1 MRFMFKKRMAGILA
15 ALCFTGMCGYA
26 ADTDGGAEFL
36 NDGGICIGGVIDG
49 AKEGDAITLT
59 VVRSSD
65 SIFDEERWLE
75 EDGELIV
82 FCGEGSVDRSGSYS
96 FEFALEEGGL
106 YKAYVACAGLPDVI
120 ERDIKY
126 VDREKF
132 SAALAELKAAESV
145 AAVYE
150 MLEGR
155 AEDLGLMEEIYT
167 RTDMASVS
175 ELIFNSLRELKNTD
189 LESAEGFLR
198 STAMIH
204 LFNGG
209 SVDDIDLYKSY
220 MDLDAVGVE
229 KFCGAELSSYITKA
243 LTDRDMKSRSDYEM
257 RLKDAVILGN
267 IEHNN
272 GTGVIKEV
280 LTTFGDYIGIEKSK
294 ITGSLVSAV
303 ANKSIFSSIE
313 DLKRFIDK
321 YEPESKPSGG
331 GGGGGSRGG
340 AATNVPMNSYGGT
353 EVLTEPAEVPKE
365 NVFSDISE
373 VPWAEEA
380 VTALR
385 KKGVINGKSDTLFC
399 PNDYVTREEFAKM
412 LVLAFEMNLVGEE
425 LPFTDVAYEDWSYPY
440 IKTAYIAGITKGVS
454 ADIFGKNER
463 ITRQDV
469 CVMLM
474 RAAECTETS
483 LKSGAARRFN
493 DEGDISDY
501 AREAVAKISAAGIIS
516 GDESGNLNPRS
527 GATRAETA
535 KMIYNTICGG
545 NTDEGR

>member
-96 FEFALEEGGL
+96 FEFALEEDGL

-145 AAVYE
+145 DAVYE

-175 ELIFNSLRELKNTD
+175 EIIFNSLRELKNTD

-198 STAMIH
+198 STAMID

-209 SVDDIDLYKSY
+209 SVDDIDLYKRF

-272 GTGVIKEV
+272 GTGIIKEV

-294 ITGSLVSAV
+294 ITRSLVSAV
-303 ANKSIFSSIE
+303 ANKSVFSSIE

>member
-175 ELIFNSLRELKNTD
+175 EIIFNSLRELKNTD

-198 STAMIH
+198 STAMID

-209 SVDDIDLYKSY
+209 SVDDIDLYKRY

-294 ITGSLVSAV
+294 ITSSLVSAV
-303 ANKSIFSSIE
+303 ANKSVFSSIE

-321 YEPESKPSGG
+321 YEPESKPS

>member
-1 MRFMFKKRMAGILA
+1 MFKKRMAGILA

-167 RTDMASVS
+167 QTDMASVS
-175 ELIFNSLRELKNTD
+175 EIIFNSLRELKNTD

-198 STAMIH
+198 STAMID

-209 SVDDIDLYKSY
+209 SVDDIDLYKSF

-243 LTDRDMKSRSDYEM
+243 LTGRGMKSRSEYEM

-294 ITGSLVSAV
+294 ITSSLVSAV
-303 ANKSIFSSIE
+303 ANKSVFSSIE

>member
-1 MRFMFKKRMAGILA
+1 MFKKRMAGILA

-26 ADTDGGAEFL
+26 ADADGSAEFL

-65 SIFDEERWLE
+65 SILNEERWLE

-82 FCGEGSVDRSGSYS
+82 FCREGSVDRSGSYS

-106 YKAYVACAGLPDVI
+106 YKAYIACAGLPDVI

-132 SAALAELKAAESV
+132 SAAFADLKAAESTDSIDGI
-145 AAVYE
+145 
-150 MLEGR
+150 LESR
-155 AEDLGLMEEIYT
+155 AIDLGLMEEIYD
-167 RTDMASVS
+167 RADMSSVS
-175 ELIFNSLRELKNTD
+175 GIIFNSLKELKNTD
-189 LESAEGFLR
+189 IDSAEGFLR
-198 STAMIH
+198 SAAMIV

-209 SVDDIDLYKSY
+209 MVDDIDLYKSF
-220 MDLDAVGVE
+220 MDMEAVGVE
-229 KFCGAELSSYITKA
+229 KFCSAELSPYITKA
-243 LTDRDMKSRSDYEM
+243 LTGRGMKSRSDYET

-272 GTGVIKEV
+272 GTGIIKEV
-280 LTTFGDYIGIEKSK
+280 MTTFGNYIGIEKSK
-294 ITGSLVSAV
+294 ITSSLVSAV
-303 ANKSIFSSIE
+303 ANKSVFSSIE
-313 DLKRFIDK
+313 DLKRFVDK

-340 AATNVPMNSYGGT
+340 AATNVPMNSFGGT

-365 NVFSDISE
+365 SVFSDISE

-493 DEGDISDY
+493 DDGDISDY

-516 GDESGNLNPRS
+516 GDESGSFNPRS

-535 KMIYNTICGG
+535 KMIYNTICSA